1 MRSIERK
8 NELGEVFTPPT
19 LIKEIISNMRED
31 SFNIDKTFFDPTCGN
46 GNILIYVLQYKFKI
60 HRDKLNEDI
69 VLRILS
75 SIYGVDIMPD
85 NVLDSRK
92 RLYKLTIKLLERL
105 DIEINKMKIIEIL
118 KKNIRLGDVMEYDYN
133 FEEMK

>member
-8 NELGEVFTPPT
+8 NELGEVFTPPA

-31 SFNIDKTFFDPTCGN
+31 SFNIDKTFLDPTCGN